1 MATIAHS
8 NRAAVFFGSGPRRA
22 DTRFCARRN
31 GDSFSASKSSRRASS
46 SSSRAGPSGVE
57 YNSSWMVDPLLLA
70 INRSVVVGTAEQIH
84 YNFSAVREIEE
95 KWIRFA
101 QGGGTAAGCCL
112 FVTLPLIVTAGRLDH
127 EQPTAK
133 SQQLLLCYHSTPMH
147 PVLLSLLLGS
157 TAAAANVF
165 GGTIIVKRNW
175 DRSYLKYFVA
185 LGAGFMLATAIL
197 EIIPASFDL
206 REKDAPFLILAGYLI
221 THFFEHTVTPHFHFG
236 EETHADQFVAAHKGY
251 SVLLGLV
258 IHTFFDGIAIAS
270 GFIVS
275 NWLGWMIFL
284 AIFLHKIPEGF
295 TIASVML
302 ASGRSRR
309 LAWGASVLLGAATFA
324 GVLTMAIFQRHVGI
338 GLPLSGGV
346 TIYVAASDLMP
357 EVNREPGGKMA
368 LVVLLGVAIFFLLD
382 RLLH

>member
-1 MATIAHS
+1 
-8 NRAAVFFGSGPRRA
+8 
-22 DTRFCARRN
+22 
-31 GDSFSASKSSRRASS
+31 
-46 SSSRAGPSGVE
+46 
-57 YNSSWMVDPLLLA
+57 
-70 INRSVVVGTAEQIH
+70 
-84 YNFSAVREIEE
+84 
-95 KWIRFA
+95 
-101 QGGGTAAGCCL
+101 
-112 FVTLPLIVTAGRLDH
+112 
-127 EQPTAK
+127 
-133 SQQLLLCYHSTPMH
+133 MH
-147 PVLLSLLLGS
+147 PVLLSLLLGT

-175 DRSYLKYFVA
+175 DHSYLKYFVA
-185 LGAGFMLATAIL
+185 LGAGFMLATAVL

-206 REKDAPFLILAGYLI
+206 REKDAPLLILAGYLI

-236 EETHADQFVAAHKGY
+236 EETHRDQFVAPHKGF

-270 GFIVS
+270 GFIIS
-275 NWLGWMIFL
+275 NWLGWVIFL
-284 AIFLHKIPEGF
+284 AVFLHKIPEGF

-324 GVLTMAIFQRHVGI
+324 GVLTMALLKRHVGI
-338 GLPLSGGV
+338 GLPMSGGV

-382 RLLH
+382 RLVH